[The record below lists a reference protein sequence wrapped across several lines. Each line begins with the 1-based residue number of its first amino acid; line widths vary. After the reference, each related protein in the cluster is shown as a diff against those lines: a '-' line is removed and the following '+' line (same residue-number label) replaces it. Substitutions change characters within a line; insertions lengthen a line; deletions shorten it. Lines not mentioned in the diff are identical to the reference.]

1 MKREQRGQFTRTL
14 ISPAEFEKLQREN
27 PEAAAQFKPVNRSQI
42 SIDQIR
48 GMKIGRNEPCACG
61 SGKKYKKCCLGK

>member
-1 MKREQRGQFTRTL
+1 MSHQGQFTRTL

-27 PEAAAQFKPVNRSQI
+27 PALAAEFKPIKRGQI

-48 GMKIGRNEPCACG
+48 VMKIGRNERCPCG
-61 SGKKYKKCCLGK
+61 SGKKFKKCCLGK